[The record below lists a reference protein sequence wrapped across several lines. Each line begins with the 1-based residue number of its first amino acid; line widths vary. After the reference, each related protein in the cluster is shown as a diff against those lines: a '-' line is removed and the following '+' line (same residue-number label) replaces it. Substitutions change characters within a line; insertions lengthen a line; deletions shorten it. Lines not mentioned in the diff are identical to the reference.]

1 MPAVVSSLPVEQQV
15 LIVEVESASGD
26 TVANDSE
33 SLRMSREQD
42 ELEADAD

>member
-1 MPAVVSSLPVEQQV
+1 MVEA
-15 LIVEVESASGD
+15 ESASGD